1 MNNRFENTLSPPD
14 GSMAPNAHHFGN
26 KPASSWIFK
35 LVVLGILCIILM
47 VIIAAWMG
55 VRQYNKVQEL
65 NERVSAN
72 LDHTVNQY
80 MRRADLI
87 PKLNR
92 AIDSFSNNE
101 KELIK
106 SIAKSQLIAAKS
118 MQGSTTSTNIE
129 AMNEFIKAQSST
141 DLMINQLIL
150 NFRNRSTNQ
159 AGDLYMGLMVQIE
172 GTENRISHARSN
184 YIEAVSAYN
193 VSLKVLPMQLVVGR
207 LGLEPK
213 VNYFKD
219 YIKLLNSPS

>member
-1 MNNRFENTLSPPD
+1 MDPRFETTLSPPN
-14 GSMAPNAHHFGN
+14 GSMDPNAHHLGN
-26 KPASSWIFK
+26 RPTSRWTLK

-47 VIIAAWMG
+47 MFIVAWMC
-55 VRQYNKVQEL
+55 VQQYNKVQEL
-65 NERVSAN
+65 DERVSAN

-101 KELIK
+101 KELIN
-106 SIAKSQLIAAKS
+106 SIAKSQLIATKS
-118 MQGSTTSTNIE
+118 MHESTSSTNAE
-129 AMNEFIKAQSST
+129 SMNRFIKAQSSI

-150 NFRNRSTNQ
+150 NFRNKSTSQ

-172 GTENRISHARSN
+172 GTENRISHARSS

-213 VNYFKD
+213 INYFKD